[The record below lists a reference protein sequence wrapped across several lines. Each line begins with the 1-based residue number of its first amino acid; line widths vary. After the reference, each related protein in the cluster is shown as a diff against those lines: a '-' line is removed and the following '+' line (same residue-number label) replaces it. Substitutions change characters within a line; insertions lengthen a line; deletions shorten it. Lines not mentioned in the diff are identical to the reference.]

1 MDLGK
6 SSSELGR
13 ALNSIK
19 EWIGQLIEKDS
30 KRDLYIC
37 LLLSTDLKLRLP
49 VSFVEKQ
56 NKRRVP
62 RFFDEEATDEPVILS
77 VIDIIITVKLERFN
91 FLYPKYLFKMT
102 LDGIHKAAKDFI
114 EIYQFDMCSKS
125 EQPQDY

>member
-56 NKRRVP
+56 NKKGPQILRR
-62 RFFDEEATDEPVILS
+62 RGHRRAPVILFS
-77 VIDIIITVKLERFN
+77 N
-91 FLYPKYLFKMT
+91 
-102 LDGIHKAAKDFI
+102 
-114 EIYQFDMCSKS
+114 
-125 EQPQDY
+125 